1 MEILE
6 LLDAKLYQNKAVVA
20 FFSIKQYSPDTRI
33 HLSMQD
39 PLNARATLR
48 LRVQK
53 GLGLHLMSTL
63 EIRLGLALRVMK
75 RQDISR
81 QSDVYRFSNRKI
93 FRPST
98 GLCRSIT

>member
-48 LRVQK
+48 LRV
-53 GLGLHLMSTL
+53 
-63 EIRLGLALRVMK
+63 
-75 RQDISR
+75 
-81 QSDVYRFSNRKI
+81 
-93 FRPST
+93 
-98 GLCRSIT
+98 